1 MSTSRITLKVT
12 VTIPAALRQYTRE
25 NSQVDLDVTT
35 VEEALVKLDELFPGL
50 KDFLLDE
57 SQGLRRYVNIFVND
71 ENIRSGAG
79 LTTKLKDG
87 DHVHIIPAIA
97 GG

>member
-1 MSTSRITLKVT
+1 VSTSRITLKVT

-50 KDFLLDE
+50 KDFLLD
-57 SQGLRRYVNIFVND
+57 
-71 ENIRSGAG
+71 
-79 LTTKLKDG
+79 
-87 DHVHIIPAIA
+87 
-97 GG
+97 

>member
-1 MSTSRITLKVT
+1 LKVT
-12 VTIPAALRQYTRE
+12 VTIPAALRQYARE
-25 NSQVDLDVTT
+25 NSQVDIDVTT
-35 VEEALVKLDELFPGL
+35 VEEALMKLEKLFPGL

-57 SQGLRRYVNIFVND
+57 SQGLRRYVNIFVNND
-71 ENIRSGAG
+71 NIRSGAG

-87 DHVHIIPAIA
+87 DRVNIIPAIA

>member
-1 MSTSRITLKVT
+1 MSTSRTTLKVT
-12 VTIPAALRQYTRE
+12 VTIPAALRQYARE
-25 NSQVDLDVTT
+25 NSQVDIDVTT
-35 VEEALVKLDELFPGL
+35 VEEALMKLEKLFPGL

-57 SQGLRRYVNIFVND
+57 SQGLRRYVNIFVNND
-71 ENIRSGAG
+71 NIRSGAG

-87 DHVHIIPAIA
+87 DHVNIIPAIA